1 MSLSER
7 LLPNLSDRGRSGLEL
22 ALLYFL
28 SIGGA
33 ILISGALVAVTGN
46 SWSAVFGAL
55 MDGAFLKDG
64 RWGET
69 LEVAA
74 PMLLVALGMV
84 IGVKAGFFNIGQE
97 GQLLMGAMAMAYVGT
112 RLAPMQTSTDPAVAA
127 VVDPAFM
134 GPLLLIVGLGAGML
148 AGGAWAGLAGL
159 MRIRRGVPEVI
170 STLLLVFVAA
180 QLSGFAVGTDWLLSD
195 RARTGPTQS
204 VTSGP
209 LPAGIHLPVVRIF
222 GNEFNI
228 GFLLALFLAF
238 AIAFVLVRTVWG
250 FKLRMLGHNPNVA
263 QKVGVAATRTGS
275 MALFISGGLAG
286 LAGAVMLAG
295 GSAGYRLTTG
305 FAQNFGW
312 QGLLVALLARSRPLA
327 AIPMAILF
335 AALRTGSGF
344 LAATGVD
351 RKIVDVVQ
359 ALLVLALLIPPAIQ
373 FVRER
378 RRAMAQVAEEA

>member
-1 MSLSER
+1 MTSRTRSLPSLSAR
-7 LLPNLSDRGRSGLEL
+7 NRSGMEM
-22 ALLYFL
+22 AVLYVL
-28 SIGGA
+28 SLGGA
-33 ILISGALVAVTGN
+33 VLISGALVALTGN
-46 SWSAVFGAL
+46 SWLRVFGAL
-55 MDGAFLKDG
+55 MDGAFLAPG

-69 LEVAA
+69 LVVAA

-97 GQLLMGAMAMAYVGT
+97 GQLLMGAMAMAWVGT
-112 RLAPMQTSTDPAVAA
+112 RLSGPGPVLLIGGLALAVVAGGGWAGVAA
-127 VVDPAFM
+127 V
-134 GPLLLIVGLGAGML
+134 
-148 AGGAWAGLAGL
+148 
-159 MRIRRGVPEVI
+159 MRFRRGVPEVI
-170 STLLLVFVAA
+170 STLLLVFVAL
-180 QLSGFAVGTDWLLSD
+180 QVSGFAVTTDWLLRDLDQNRPS
-195 RARTGPTQS
+195 RAVAS
-204 VTSGP
+204 AA
-209 LPAGIHLPVVRIF
+209 LPDNIHLPVIRIF

-228 GFLLALFLAF
+228 GIILALLLAGLVAF
-238 AIAFVLVRTVWG
+238 GLVRTVWG
-250 FKLRMLGHNPNVA
+250 FRLRMLGHNPNVA
-263 QKVGVAATRTGS
+263 QKVGVASTRTGAA
-275 MALFISGGLAG
+275 ALCLSGGLAG

-295 GSAGYRLTTG
+295 GSSGFRVTSG

-373 FVRER
+373 FVRQR
-378 RRAMAQVAEEA
+378 RRALAQAGEE